1 MKTTKRINEEY
12 LNKIISVAYGDAILI
27 DKVKIYLDARR
38 DTNIKKILNEYRTTA
53 REVHLISSEEFKGSV
68 PVNNPKISS
77 WLLNYLNQFFRRP
90 ILSTAM
96 ALMITV
102 GVAGYFIISSNDSP
116 INGYS
121 KAELTLAEKQAK
133 ESFAIVASIMNKT
146 GNKLKNEVF
155 VEKINKP
162 INKTLI
168 IVNTYL

>member
-1 MKTTKRINEEY
+1 
-12 LNKIISVAYGDAILI
+12 
-27 DKVKIYLDARR
+27 
-38 DTNIKKILNEYRTTA
+38 
-53 REVHLISSEEFKGSV
+53 
-68 PVNNPKISS
+68 
-77 WLLNYLNQFFRRP
+77 
-90 ILSTAM
+90 M

-102 GVAGYFIISSNDSP
+102 GVTGYFIISSNDSP